1 MAQNDIGIDLGTT
14 SVIIY
19 MEGKGIVLNEPTVVA
34 VDTDTDRVLAVGSAA
49 YQMIGRTPAHIM
61 AVRPLK
67 DGVISDY
74 VLTREIVRQFVSRVC
89 ESQTFKPRVAV
100 CVPAAIT
107 GIESDAAVEAAIS
120 AGARQVFLIDEPIAA
135 AIGSGLDITKPS
147 GNIVVD
153 IGGGTSDI
161 AVISLG
167 GKVQS
172 TSLKVAGN
180 RVDHEIVRHLR
191 QKYHLVVGEKS
202 AERLKREIGSVS
214 RNIGF
219 SAVGEI
225 KGSSLDTGLPVRQ
238 TVTTEDLYEPIE
250 ECMAELVKTIRGV
263 LEKTPPEL
271 SGDILTHGLLL
282 TGGGALL
289 RGLEDYLTREL
300 KVAAHLSEDPINC
313 VAIGTGKSIS
323 MCDKL
328 ESGFTDATPGIGK
341 RK

>member
-34 VDTDTDRVLAVGSAA
+34 VDMDTDKVLAVGDEA
-49 YQMIGRTPAHIM
+49 YKMIGRTPAHIM

-74 VLTREIVRQFVSRVC
+74 MLTKEIVKRFVLKVSAAQMV
-89 ESQTFKPRVAV
+89 KPRVAV

-107 GIESDAAVEAAIS
+107 GIESDAAKEAVMA

-135 AIGSGLDITKPS
+135 AIGSGVDITKPQ

-172 TSLKVAGN
+172 TSAKIAGN
-180 RVDHEIVRHLR
+180 LLDREIVKHLR
-191 QKYHLVVGEKS
+191 AKYHLLVGEKS
-202 AERLKREIGSVS
+202 AEVLKRQVGSAD
-214 RNIGF
+214 RENGF
-219 SAVGEI
+219 FATAEI
-225 KGSSLDTGLPVRQ
+225 KGRSLDTGLPVRQ
-238 TVTTEDLYEPIE
+238 QVTTEDLYEPICTCIE
-250 ECMAELVKTIRGV
+250 ELTDAVHRV
-263 LEKTPPEL
+263 LERTPPEL
-271 SGDILTHGLLL
+271 AGDIFERGVLL

-289 RGLEDYLTREL
+289 RGLDTYMARQL
-300 KVAAHLSEDPINC
+300 KVRARVADDPINC
-313 VAIGTGKSIS
+313 VAIGTGKSIE
-323 MCDKL
+323 MRERL
-328 ESGFTDATPGIGK
+328 ESGFQDVTPRPG
-341 RK
+341 RR

>member
-19 MEGKGIVLNEPTVVA
+19 VEGKGIVLNEPTVVA
-34 VDTDTDRVLAVGSAA
+34 VDTDSDKVLAVGNDA
-49 YQMIGRTPAHIM
+49 YKMIGRTPAHIT

-74 VLTREIVRQFVSRVC
+74 MLTREIVKRFISKVC
-89 ESQTFKPRVAV
+89 ASQMIKPRVAV

-120 AGARQVFLIDEPIAA
+120 AGASKVFLIDEPIAA
-135 AIGSGLDITKPS
+135 AIGSGIDILKPS

-167 GKVQS
+167 GKVIS
-172 TSLKVAGN
+172 SAVKLAGN
-180 RVDHEIVRHLR
+180 RIDRDIVRHIR
-191 QKYHLVVGEKS
+191 MKYHMVVGEKS
-202 AERLKREIGSVS
+202 AEQLKRQIACAS
-214 RNIGF
+214 RQIGF
-219 SAVGEI
+219 FEQTEI
-225 KGSSLDTGLPVRQ
+225 KGRSLDTGLPCRK
-238 TVTTEDLYEPIE
+238 TLTTEDLYEPIE
-250 ECMAELVKTIRGV
+250 AWVEELSTAIRAV

-271 SGDILTHGLLL
+271 SSDIFIHGLML
-282 TGGGALL
+282 TGGGSLL
-289 RGLEDYLTREL
+289 RGLDDYLNREL
-300 KVAAHLSEDPINC
+300 KIAVHISDNPIDC

-323 MCDKL
+323 MMDKL
-328 ESGFTDATPGIGK
+328 ESGFQDATPGIGK
-341 RK
+341 R

>member
-34 VDTDTDRVLAVGSAA
+34 VDTDADRVLAVGNEAHR
-49 YQMIGRTPAHIM
+49 MIGRTPAHIT

-74 VLTREIVRQFVSRVC
+74 MLTKEIVKRFISKVC
-89 ESQTFKPRVAV
+89 ASQILKPRVAV

-135 AIGSGLDITKPS
+135 AIGSGLDITRPC

-172 TSLKVAGN
+172 SSLKIAGN
-180 RVDHEIVRHLR
+180 RMDREIVRHLR
-191 QKYHLVVGEKS
+191 QKFHLVVGEKS
-202 AERLKREIGSVS
+202 AEQLKRDVACASREIG
-214 RNIGF
+214 F
-219 SAVGEI
+219 SKTAEI
-225 KGSSLDTGLPVRQ
+225 KGRSLDTGLPVRQ
-238 TVTTEDLYEPIE
+238 NVSTEDLYEPLEI
-250 ECMAELVKTIRGV
+250 CLDELSKAIRAV

-271 SGDILTHGLLL
+271 AGDIFTHGLLL
-282 TGGGALL
+282 TGGGSLL
-289 RGLEDYLTREL
+289 RGLEDYLTRRL
-300 KVAAHLSEDPINC
+300 KVQARVSEDPINC
-313 VAIGTGKSIS
+313 VAIGTGKSIA
-323 MCDKL
+323 MMGQL
-328 ESGFTDATPGIGK
+328 ESGFVDATPGIGK
-341 RK
+341 R